1 MSTPVVTE
9 KWAGQFDCTGGTC
22 RRKRLVGSE
31 FSKKALERY
40 RKTGGPLKCKQCV
53 AAVEQAERKASAAK
67 AAAATTA
74 TSLSSG
80 SEGGKTKTICASC
93 KQSLPSLSSFN
104 KNQLS
109 KGEGKARCRSCVE
122 KSIADEAKASS
133 NSKQEQINDAKERLR
148 VAKGREKPDP
158 KEILAAESQIAA
170 LEAEHVTGLKPVK
183 LGRGR
188 GRGGR
193 WGSGSAGRSGRG
205 GRGGRGSGKV

>member
-1 MSTPVVTE
+1 
-9 KWAGQFDCTGGTC
+9 
-22 RRKRLVGSE
+22 
-31 FSKKALERY
+31 
-40 RKTGGPLKCKQCV
+40 
-53 AAVEQAERKASAAK
+53 
-67 AAAATTA
+67 
-74 TSLSSG
+74 
-80 SEGGKTKTICASC
+80 
-93 KQSLPSLSSFN
+93 
-104 KNQLS
+104 
-109 KGEGKARCRSCVE
+109 
-122 KSIADEAKASS
+122 
-133 NSKQEQINDAKERLR
+133 